1 MDMRV
6 AGRVREA
13 AEAVGNGVEPWTTL
27 LKAWH
32 ELGAADSATFFAWD
46 KRSGELWGH
55 AAADLQ
61 TPTAVASYID
71 HYQSLDPLIP
81 VGLAN
86 PAGTLIDSESDLPT
100 SVWRSREYYA
110 DCLQPLRME
119 QTIALTVCNDP
130 EHLASFSLHFS
141 VESNK
146 ACLKEQAGALVPTL
160 IDAFRARLRYR
171 EWECCKLNTVVTSD
185 LEAWLLLDT
194 SLRVRHACPAVGQL
208 LSGAA
213 ALHVVDGRLCARHA
227 ALASRL
233 AIAVA
238 KARADGVPQTV
249 HCAAGWGRVLRLALA
264 PAPAHLLMFNE
275 PLLLLRVQLLDA
287 ARLPDVD
294 ALRAVYGLTA
304 SEARLVRELVAGHS
318 LDDCA
323 FLFAVSRN
331 TLRNQLS
338 SVFRKMDCAR
348 QSEVVRLAALLS

>member
-1 MDMRV
+1 M
-6 AGRVREA
+6 
-13 AEAVGNGVEPWTTL
+13 L
-27 LKAWH
+27 
-32 ELGAADSATFFAWD
+32 F
-46 KRSGELWGH
+46 RS
-55 AAADLQ
+55 
-61 TPTAVASYID
+61 
-71 HYQSLDPLIP
+71 
-81 VGLAN
+81 
-86 PAGTLIDSESDLPT
+86 
-100 SVWRSREYYA
+100 
-110 DCLQPLRME
+110 
-119 QTIALTVCNDP
+119 
-130 EHLASFSLHFS
+130 SFSLHFS
-141 VESNK
+141 VEGNK
-146 ACLKEQAGALVPTL
+146 GCLKEQAGALVPTL
-160 IDAFRARLRYR
+160 IDAFRARLRHR
-171 EWECCKLNTVVTSD
+171 EWECCKLDTVVTSD

-194 SLRVRHACPAVGQL
+194 GLRVRHACPAVGQL

-213 ALHVVDGRLCARHA
+213 ALHVVDGRLSARHA

-331 TLRNQLS
+331 TLRNQLA
-338 SVFRKMDCAR
+338 SVFGKMDCAR

>member
-13 AEAVGNGVEPWTTL
+13 AEAVGNGAEDWAELVNAWRELTGANVATL
-27 LKAWH
+27 LAWDTLSGDLWGRTSVGFDAPDALAAYATH
-32 ELGAADSATFFAWD
+32 FQYQDPLVPVGWERGAGSWLDSAEDVSTQAW
-46 KRSGELWGH
+46 RGGEF
-55 AAADLQ
+55 
-61 TPTAVASYID
+61 
-71 HYQSLDPLIP
+71 
-81 VGLAN
+81 
-86 PAGTLIDSESDLPT
+86 
-100 SVWRSREYYA
+100 YA
-110 DCLQPLRME
+110 DMLRPQRIEQSIALALRADDRYLVSLSMHFDREWDASGLKTRASPLRG
-119 QTIALTVCNDP
+119 L
-130 EHLASFSLHFS
+130 
-141 VESNK
+141 
-146 ACLKEQAGALVPTL
+146 L
-160 IDAFRARLRYR
+160 IDAVHRRAAQR
-171 EWECCKLNTVVTSD
+171 EQECFHADSLLSSD
-185 LEAWLLLDT
+185 RETWLLLDT
-194 SLRVRHACPAVGQL
+194 ALRVRHACPAVGQL

-227 ALASRL
+227 SLASRL

-249 HCAAGWGRVLRLALA
+249 HCAAGWGRVLQLALA
-264 PAPAHLLMFNE
+264 PAPAQLLMFNE
-275 PLLLLRVQLLDA
+275 PLLLMRVQLLDA

-294 ALRAVYGLTA
+294 ALCAVYGLTA

-331 TLRNQLS
+331 TLRNQLA